1 MLPISGDV
9 FKQLALFFQQPPEH
23 AFGDAI
29 EAGGAAEPFVVARC
43 HKGYYRGTMP
53 KNSTKKNSDAGA
65 AVLAWYDEHRRILPW
80 RANPNAL
87 ADPYH
92 VLLSEVMLQ
101 QTVVETV
108 KPYYAAFLARFPRLE
123 HLASASQDEV
133 LRLWAG
139 LGYYARGRNLHRA
152 AVVLMRDY
160 GGVFPD
166 DEAELRKL
174 PGVGAYTAAAL
185 VAFAFGK
192 RALVMDANIERI
204 IARFGGIETPL
215 PAARSE
221 LRVVLDALTPAV
233 RAGDFAQALMDI
245 GNAICTPPRKKAGGK
260 KKGAVSQPQCALC
273 PLGAWCVGR
282 HGDPASLPRKAPKSP
297 RPTREGVVMV
307 VRDESGEVLLV
318 RRSPRNSRGGGL
330 LGGMVMFPTSDWAD
344 GSRQQRHYPIAP
356 DSLLARLTKHPSRQK
371 LEAKV
376 KHIFTH
382 FTLYLEVEV
391 VRVQR
396 QELSDLDADAF
407 WLPWGQLD
415 DEALPSVMVKVAAL
429 VAPVPSGENG
439 ASP

>member
-1 MLPISGDV
+1 
-9 FKQLALFFQQPPEH
+9 
-23 AFGDAI
+23 
-29 EAGGAAEPFVVARC
+29 
-43 HKGYYRGTMP
+43 MP

-65 AVLAWYDEHRRILPW
+65 AVLAWYDVHRRILPW
-80 RANPNAL
+80 RAHPNAL

-123 HLASASQDEV
+123 DLASASQDEV

-139 LGYYARGRNLHRA
+139 LGYYARARNLHRA
-152 AVVLMRDY
+152 AGVLMRDY

-204 IARFGGIETPL
+204 LARFGGIETPL
-215 PAARSE
+215 PAAKPE
-221 LRVVLDALTPAV
+221 LRAVLDALTPAV

-245 GNAICTPPRKKAGGK
+245 GNAICTPSRTKA
-260 KKGAVSQPQCALC
+260 GAVSQPQCALC
-273 PLGAWCVGR
+273 PLAEWCVGR

-297 RPTREGVVMV
+297 RPVREGVVV
-307 VRDESGEVLLV
+307 VVLNESGEALLV
-318 RRSPRNSRGGGL
+318 RRSPHGL

-382 FTLYLEVEV
+382 FTLYLEVEI

-396 QELSDLDADAF
+396 QELGDLDADTF
-407 WLPWGQLD
+407 WLPWGQLG
-415 DEALPSVMVKVAAL
+415 DEALPSVMMKVAAL
-429 VAPVPSGENG
+429 VAPVLNGEND
-439 ASP
+439 A

>member
-1 MLPISGDV
+1 
-9 FKQLALFFQQPPEH
+9 
-23 AFGDAI
+23 
-29 EAGGAAEPFVVARC
+29 
-43 HKGYYRGTMP
+43 MP

-65 AVLAWYDEHRRILPW
+65 AVLAWYDVHRRILPW
-80 RANPNAL
+80 RAHPNAL

-123 HLASASQDEV
+123 DLASASQDEV

-139 LGYYARGRNLHRA
+139 LGYYARARNLHRA

-166 DEAELRKL
+166 DEAELRQL

-204 IARFGGIETPL
+204 LARFGGIETPL
-215 PAARSE
+215 PAAKPE
-221 LRVVLDALTPAV
+221 LRAVLDTLTPQA

-245 GNAICTPPRKKAGGK
+245 GNAICTPPRQ
-260 KKGAVSQPQCALC
+260 KKGAISQPQCALC

-282 HGDPASLPRKAPKSP
+282 HSDPASLPRKAVKSP
-297 RPTREGVVMV
+297 RPIREGVVMV
-307 VRDESGEVLLV
+307 VRNESDEVLLV

-356 DSLLARLTKHPSRQK
+356 DSLLARLTQHPSRQK

-382 FTLYLEVEV
+382 FTLYLEVEI

-396 QELSDLDADAF
+396 QELGDLDADAF
-407 WLPWGQLD
+407 WLPWGQLG

-429 VAPVPSGENG
+429 LNDENG
-439 ASP
+439 A

>member
-1 MLPISGDV
+1 
-9 FKQLALFFQQPPEH
+9 
-23 AFGDAI
+23 
-29 EAGGAAEPFVVARC
+29 
-43 HKGYYRGTMP
+43 MP

-65 AVLAWYDEHRRILPW
+65 AVLAWYDVHRRILPW
-80 RANPNAL
+80 RAHPNAL

-123 HLASASQDEV
+123 DLAAASQDEV

-139 LGYYARGRNLHRA
+139 LGYYARARNLHRA
-152 AVVLMRDY
+152 AGVLIRDY

-166 DEAELRKL
+166 DEAALRQL

-204 IARFGGIETPL
+204 LARFGGIETPL
-215 PAARSE
+215 PAAKPE
-221 LRVVLDALTPAV
+221 LRAVLDALTPDV
-233 RAGDFAQALMDI
+233 RAGDFAQGLMDI
-245 GNAICTPPRKKAGGK
+245 GNAICTPSRKKA
-260 KKGAVSQPQCALC
+260 GAVSQPQCALC
-273 PLGAWCVGR
+273 PLGEWCVGR

-297 RPTREGVVMV
+297 RPVREGVVV
-307 VRDESGEVLLV
+307 VVLNESAEVLLV
-318 RRSPRNSRGGGL
+318 RRSPHGL

-356 DSLLARLTKHPSRQK
+356 DSLIGRLDKHFPTRQK
-371 LEAKV
+371 LEAQV
-376 KHIFTH
+376 KHVFTH
-382 FTLYLEVEV
+382 FTLYLEVEM

-396 QELSDLDADAF
+396 QELPDLDADAF
-407 WLPWGQLD
+407 WLPWGQLG
-415 DEALPSVMVKVAAL
+415 DEALPSVMMKVAAL
-429 VAPVPSGENG
+429 VAPVLNDENG
-439 ASP
+439 A

>member
-9 FKQLALFFQQPPEH
+9 FKQLTLFLQQPPEH
-23 AFGDAI
+23 ALGHAI
-29 EAGGAAEPFVVARC
+29 EAGGAAEPFVIARC
-43 HKGYYRGTMP
+43 HKAHYRGIMP

-65 AVLAWYDEHRRILPW
+65 AVLAWYDVHRRILPW
-80 RANPNAL
+80 RAHPNAL

-123 HLASASQDEV
+123 DLASASQDEV

-139 LGYYARGRNLHRA
+139 LGYYARARNLHRA
-152 AVVLMRDY
+152 AGVLMRDY

-166 DEAELRKL
+166 DEAALRQL

-204 IARFGGIETPL
+204 LARFGGIETPL
-215 PAARSE
+215 PAAKPQ
-221 LRVVLDALTPAV
+221 LRAVLDALTPAV
-233 RAGDFAQALMDI
+233 RAGDFAQGLMDI
-245 GNAICTPPRKKAGGK
+245 GNAICTPPRQKA
-260 KKGAVSQPQCALC
+260 GAVSQPQCALC
-273 PLGAWCVGR
+273 PLGDWCVGR
-282 HGDPASLPRKAPKSP
+282 HGDPASLPRKAAKSP
-297 RPTREGVVMV
+297 RPIREGVVMV
-307 VRDESGEVLLV
+307 VRDESAEVLLV

-382 FTLYLEVEV
+382 FTLYLEVEI

-396 QELSDLDADAF
+396 QELGDLDADAF
-407 WLPWGQLD
+407 WLPWGQLG
-415 DEALPSVMVKVAAL
+415 DEALPSVMVKVAAA
-429 VAPVPSGENG
+429 VAPVLNDENG
-439 ASP
+439 A

>member
-9 FKQLALFFQQPPEH
+9 FKQLTLFFQQSPEH
-23 AFGDAI
+23 AFGHAI

-43 HKGYYRGTMP
+43 HKGHYRGIMP

-65 AVLAWYDEHRRILPW
+65 AVLAWYDVHRRILPW
-80 RANPNAL
+80 RAHPNAL

-123 HLASASQDEV
+123 DLASASQDEV

-139 LGYYARGRNLHRA
+139 LGYYARARNLHRA
-152 AVVLMRDY
+152 AGVLMRDY

-166 DEAELRKL
+166 DEAALRQL

-204 IARFGGIETPL
+204 LARFGGIETPL
-215 PAARSE
+215 PAAKSE
-221 LRVVLDALTPAV
+221 LRAVLDALTPAV

-245 GNAICTPPRKKAGGK
+245 GNAICTPPRQ
-260 KKGAVSQPQCALC
+260 KKGAVSQPQCVLC
-273 PLGAWCVGR
+273 PLGEWCVGR
-282 HGDPASLPRKAPKSP
+282 HSDPASLPRKAPKSP
-297 RPTREGVVMV
+297 RPIREGVVMV
-307 VRDESGEVLLV
+307 VRNESAEVLLV
-318 RRSPRNSRGGGL
+318 RRSPHGL

-356 DSLLARLTKHPSRQK
+356 DSLIGRLDKHFPTRQK

-376 KHIFTH
+376 KHVFTH
-382 FTLYLEVEV
+382 FTLYLEVEI

-396 QELSDLDADAF
+396 QELGDLDADAF
-407 WLPWGQLD
+407 WLPWGQLG

-429 VAPVPSGENG
+429 LNDENG
-439 ASP
+439 A